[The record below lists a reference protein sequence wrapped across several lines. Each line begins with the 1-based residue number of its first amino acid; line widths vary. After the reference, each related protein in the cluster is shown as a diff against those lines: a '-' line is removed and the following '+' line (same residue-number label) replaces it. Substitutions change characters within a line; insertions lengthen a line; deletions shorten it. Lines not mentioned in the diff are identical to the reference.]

1 MENKLSNYSRLI
13 LACEYALDREAIFNI
28 LASEENIEIVA
39 EIPRPRDIER
49 LILSQTKAELLIL
62 DIDMFHLDLL
72 EILRLIRKKAP
83 ALIVLLLTEKYNEER
98 IAEAICAGSLGY
110 VLKSASASELIRSVR
125 ALINGEV
132 WIERKMMAKVISRF
146 SLPLNNISVS
156 VVQSL

>member
-1 MENKLSNYSRLI
+1 MSNYRRVI
-13 LACEYALDREAIFNI
+13 LACEYALDREAILNI
-28 LASEENIEIVA
+28 LASEEDIEIVA

-49 LILSQTKAELLIL
+49 LILSQIKAEVLIL

-83 ALIVLLLTEKYNEER
+83 TLIVLLLTEKYNEER
-98 IAEAICAGSLGY
+98 IVEAICAGSLGY

-132 WIERKMMAKVISRF
+132 WIERKMMAKVIF
-146 SLPLNNISVS
+146 KLSLPVNNSSVS
-156 VVQSL
+156 IVQGL

>member
-1 MENKLSNYSRLI
+1 LSNYRRVI
-13 LACEYALDREAIFNI
+13 LACEYALDREAILNI
-28 LASEENIEIVA
+28 LASEEDIEIVA

-49 LILSQTKAELLIL
+49 LILSQIKAEVLIL

-83 ALIVLLLTEKYNEER
+83 TLIVLLLTEKYNEER
-98 IAEAICAGSLGY
+98 IVEAICAGSLGY

-132 WIERKMMAKVISRF
+132 WIERKMMAKVIF
-146 SLPLNNISVS
+146 KLSLPVNNSSVS
-156 VVQSL
+156 IVQGL

>member
-1 MENKLSNYSRLI
+1 MSNYRRVI
-13 LACEYALDREAIFNI
+13 LACEYALDREAILNI
-28 LASEENIEIVA
+28 LASEEDIEIVA

-49 LILSQTKAELLIL
+49 LILSQIKADVLIL

-83 ALIVLLLTEKYNEER
+83 TLIVLLLTEKYNEER
-98 IAEAICAGSLGY
+98 IVEAICAGSLGY

-132 WIERKMMAKVISRF
+132 WIERKMMAKVIF
-146 SLPLNNISVS
+146 KLSLPVNNSSVS
-156 VVQSL
+156 IVQGL

>member
-1 MENKLSNYSRLI
+1 MSNYRRVI
-13 LACEYALDREAIFNI
+13 LACEYALDREAILNI
-28 LASEENIEIVA
+28 LASEEDIEIVA

-49 LILSQTKAELLIL
+49 LILSQIKAELLIL

-83 ALIVLLLTEKYNEER
+83 TLIVLLLTEKYNEER
-98 IAEAICAGSLGY
+98 IVEAICAGSLGY

-132 WIERKMMAKVISRF
+132 WIERKMMAKVISKL
-146 SLPLNNISVS
+146 SLPVNNSSFS
-156 VVQSL
+156 VVQGL